1 MSFPLNATNGK
12 NGDNVTKEIARIGP
26 NIGNVLTMKFTMPLC
41 KMIVP
46 EIAGAFQ
53 NVQQERTDMYIKIPQ
68 VGITNTE
75 ERIYYDVIIE
85 Y

>member
-1 MSFPLNATNGK
+1 MSFPLIGTNGK
-12 NGDNVTKEIARIGP
+12 NGDNVTREIARIGP

-46 EIAGAFQ
+46 EIVGAFQ
-53 NVQQERTDMYIKIPQ
+53 NVQQERTNMYIKIRK

-75 ERIYYDVIIE
+75 EKIYYDVVIE

>member
-1 MSFPLNATNGK
+1 
-12 NGDNVTKEIARIGP
+12 
-26 NIGNVLTMKFTMPLC
+26 MKFMMPLC

-46 EIAGAFQ
+46 EIVGAFR
-53 NVQQERTDMYIKIPQ
+53 NVQHERANMYIKIRK

-75 ERIYYDVIIE
+75 EKIYYDVVIE